1 MCVHGRKR
9 MPQFDV
15 YKPSGQSGV
24 HSLLLD
30 IQSDLIGLIGSRVVV
45 PMVKFTQ
52 APKLTQRL
60 NPVFEVGSQKYVAL
74 FQDLQSVTLEM
85 LGARVG
91 NLADKRFEVTTTLD
105 FLFQGY

>member
-1 MCVHGRKR
+1 MA
-9 MPQFDV
+9 QFDV
-15 YKPSGQSGV
+15 YKPAGSPGA

-30 IQSDLIGLIGSRVVV
+30 IQSDLIGLIESRVVV
-45 PMVKFTQ
+45 PLVKVAQ

-60 NPVFEVGSQKYVAL
+60 NPVFEVGQQKYVAL
-74 FQDLQSVTLEM
+74 FQDLQSVTFDL

-91 NLADKRFEVTTTLD
+91 NLAEKRFEITNTLD